1 MLCGTL
7 RRDFPTDSLASA
19 SRAGLKLSSSRSD
32 QQWTRLTAR
41 PKILYVSHN
50 HPTIRPGGAEAYAY
64 ELYRAVRDDG
74 EFEALFLARTGPPVS
89 SSSRYHE
96 GTLLTGVNEDPNQY
110 FFYTDTLEYDWL
122 NGTPR
127 SKTALVKYLRE
138 FLLAQRPDIVHL
150 QHTLFFGYDMLRE
163 IRNTLGDEVPIVY
176 TLHEFLPICHR
187 NGQLLR
193 TTSEK
198 PCLEES
204 PRRCHECFP
213 EVSPQSFFMRKR
225 FIQSHLS
232 VVDRFLAPS
241 NFLRD
246 RYIDWGLPAQ
256 KVVFEEYGRLPVTPE
271 PTRDSRQRNRL
282 AFFGQL
288 SYFKG
293 VNVLLRAMKRLQAD
307 GVDAHLSVHGANLEL
322 QPEDFRAEFDELLEA
337 TKETVT
343 FEGEFNHDDLPGLMA
358 DADWVVVPS
367 VWWENSPLVIQ
378 EAGQHLR
385 PVIASDI
392 GGMAEKVHD
401 GASGLHFRAG
411 DPASL
416 AETISRAVSSRRL
429 WDELQR
435 RIQPPYVMDE
445 HVRSLSRHYEEL
457 LSSRSEG
464 ELIEPGL
471 PATEIEEVRYA

>member
-1 MLCGTL
+1 V
-7 RRDFPTDSLASA
+7 S
-19 SRAGLKLSSSRSD
+19 K
-32 QQWTRLTAR
+32 

-64 ELYRAVRDDG
+64 ELYRAVRDGDD
-74 EFEALFLARTGPPVS
+74 FEPLFLARTGPPVS
-89 SSSRYHE
+89 ISSRYHE
-96 GTLLTGVNEDPNQY
+96 GTLLTGVNDDPNQY

-127 SKTALVKYLRE
+127 GKAALIKYLRE
-138 FLLAQRPDIVHL
+138 FLLAQKPDIVHF

-163 IRNTLGDEVPIVY
+163 VRQTLGDDVPILY

-187 NGQLLR
+187 NGQLVR
-193 TTSEK
+193 TTTEK
-198 PCLEES
+198 PCMEES

-225 FIQSHLS
+225 FIQSHMS

-241 NFLRD
+241 HFLRE
-246 RYIDWGLPAQ
+246 RYVDWGLPTD
-256 KVVFEEYGRLPVTPE
+256 KVVFEDYGRLPVEPAPIPE
-271 PTRDSRQRNRL
+271 RRKRNRL

-293 VNVLLRAMKRLQAD
+293 VNVLLRAMKRLQEED
-307 GVDAHLSVHGANLEL
+307 VDVHLSVHGANLEL
-322 QPEDFRAEFDELLEA
+322 QPDDFREEFAELLEA
-337 TKETVT
+337 TKATVT
-343 FEGEFNHDDLPGLMA
+343 FEGEFDHDLLPSLMA

-378 EAGQHLR
+378 EASQHRR
-385 PVIASDI
+385 PIIASDI

-401 GASGLHFRAG
+401 GVSGLHFKAG

-416 AETISRAVSSRRL
+416 AETIRGAVESKRL
-429 WDELQR
+429 WGELQR
-435 RIQPPYVMDE
+435 RIEPVYAMDE
-445 HVRSLSRHYEEL
+445 HVRSVSRHYEDL
-457 LSSRSEG
+457 LSSRPEDRVVTPQG
-464 ELIEPGL
+464 
-471 PATEIEEVRYA
+471 PATEIEDVHYV

>member
-1 MLCGTL
+1 VTG
-7 RRDFPTDSLASA
+7 
-19 SRAGLKLSSSRSD
+19 K
-32 QQWTRLTAR
+32 

-64 ELYRAVRDDG
+64 ELYRAVREG
-74 EFEALFLARTGPPVS
+74 EDFEPLFLARTGPPVS
-89 SSSRYHE
+89 ISSRYHE
-96 GTLLTGVNEDPNQY
+96 GTLLTGVNADPNQY

-127 SKTALVKYLRE
+127 GKAALTKYLRE

-187 NGQLLR
+187 NGQLMR
-193 TTSEK
+193 TTTEK
-198 PCLEES
+198 PCREES

-213 EVSPQSFFMRKR
+213 EVSPQAFFMRKR
-225 FIQSHLS
+225 FIQSQMS

-241 NFLRD
+241 NFLRE
-246 RYIDWGLPAQ
+246 RYVDWGLPPE
-256 KVVFEEYGRLPVTPE
+256 KVVFEEYGRLPVQAAQTPDG
-271 PTRDSRQRNRL
+271 RVRNRL

-293 VNVLLRAMKRLQAD
+293 VNVLLRAMKRLQEE
-307 GVDAHLSVHGANLEL
+307 GVDVHLSVHGANLEL
-322 QPEDFRAEFDELLEA
+322 QPEDFRAEFQELLEA
-337 TKETVT
+337 TKSTVD
-343 FEGEFNHDDLPGLMA
+343 FEGEFNHDDLPALMA

-378 EAGQHLR
+378 EAAQHRR

-401 GASGLHFRAG
+401 GISGLHFKAN
-411 DPASL
+411 DPADL
-416 AETISRAVSSRRL
+416 ATTIARAVGSRKL
-429 WDELQR
+429 WDELRR
-435 RIQPPYVMDE
+435 RIETPYPMDA
-445 HVRSLSRHYEEL
+445 HVGSLTRHYDEL
-457 LSSRSEG
+457 LSSRMAD
-464 ELIEPGL
+464 ELVTPPA
-471 PATEIEEVRYA
+471 PATEIEAVRYA

>member
-1 MLCGTL
+1 MSG
-7 RRDFPTDSLASA
+7 
-19 SRAGLKLSSSRSD
+19 K
-32 QQWTRLTAR
+32 

-64 ELYRAVRDDG
+64 ELYRAVRDGG
-74 EFEALFLARTGPPVS
+74 EFEPLFLARTGPPVS
-89 SSSRYHE
+89 ISSRYHE

-127 SKTALVKYLRE
+127 GKAALTKYLRD
-138 FLLAQRPDIVHL
+138 FLRAQKPDIVHL

-163 IRNTLGDEVPIVY
+163 IRQTLGESVPILY

-187 NGQLLR
+187 NGQLVR
-193 TTSEK
+193 TTTEK
-198 PCLEES
+198 PCREES

-213 EVSPQSFFMRKR
+213 EVSPQAFFMRKR
-225 FIQSHLS
+225 FIQSQMS
-232 VVDRFLAPS
+232 AVDRFIAPS

-246 RYIDWGLPAQ
+246 RFVDWGLPAD
-256 KVVFEEYGRLPVTPE
+256 KVVPEEYGRLPVTAA
-271 PTRDSRQRNRL
+271 PTRERRKRNRL
-282 AFFGQL
+282 VFIGQL

-293 VNVLLRAMKRLQAD
+293 VNVLLKAMKRLQEDGAD
-307 GVDAHLSVHGANLEL
+307 VHCAVYGANLEL
-322 QPEDFRAEFDELLEA
+322 QPDEFRAEFAELLEA
-337 TKETVT
+337 TKETVD
-343 FEGEFNHDDLPGLMA
+343 FEGEFNHDDLPTIMA

-378 EAGQHLR
+378 EAAQHRR

-401 GASGLHFRAG
+401 GVSGLHFKAA
-411 DPASL
+411 DPADL
-416 AETISRAVSSRRL
+416 AETIAGAISNRKL

-435 RIQPPYVMDE
+435 RIEPPYAMDE
-445 HVRSLSRHYEEL
+445 HVRSLTRHYKELLASKASEDEEEL
-457 LSSRSEG
+457 VTPRT
-464 ELIEPGL
+464 
-471 PATEIEEVRYA
+471 PATEIEDVRYA

>member
-1 MLCGTL
+1 
-7 RRDFPTDSLASA
+7 
-19 SRAGLKLSSSRSD
+19 
-32 QQWTRLTAR
+32 LTGK

-64 ELYRAVRDDG
+64 ELYRAVRDGG
-74 EFEALFLARTGPPVS
+74 EFEPLFLARTGPPVS
-89 SSSRYHE
+89 VSSRYHE
-96 GTLLTGVNEDPNQY
+96 GTLLTGVNDDPNQY

-127 SKTALVKYLRE
+127 GKAALIKYLRE
-138 FLLAQRPDIVHL
+138 FLQAQRPDIVHL

-163 IRNTLGDEVPIVY
+163 LRNTLGEEVPILY

-187 NGQLLR
+187 NGQLVR
-193 TTSEK
+193 TTTEK
-198 PCLEES
+198 PCREES

-213 EVSPQSFFMRKR
+213 EVSPQAFFMRKR
-225 FIQSHLS
+225 FIQSQMS

-246 RYIDWGLPAQ
+246 RFVDWGLPAD
-256 KVVFEEYGRLPVTPE
+256 KVVAEEYGRLPVQPAE
-271 PTRDSRQRNRL
+271 TRERRARNRL
-282 AFFGQL
+282 VFIGQL

-293 VNVLLRAMKRLQAD
+293 VNVLLKAMKRLQD
-307 GVDAHLSVHGANLEL
+307 DEVDVQLAVYGANLEL
-322 QPEDFRAEFDELLEA
+322 QPDEFRAEFAELLEE
-337 TKETVT
+337 TKTTVS
-343 FEGEFNHDDLPGLMA
+343 FEGEFNHDDLPTIMA

-378 EAGQHLR
+378 EAAQHRR

-401 GASGLHFRAG
+401 GVSGLHFRAA

-416 AETISRAVSSRRL
+416 AATIERAVTTRKL

-435 RIQPPYVMDE
+435 RIEPPYAMDD
-445 HVRSLSRHYEEL
+445 HVRSLTRHYKEL
-457 LSSRSEG
+457 LASRSE
-464 ELIEPGL
+464 ERLVTP
-471 PATEIEEVRYA
+471 PAAAEVESVRYA

>member
-1 MLCGTL
+1 MTG
-7 RRDFPTDSLASA
+7 
-19 SRAGLKLSSSRSD
+19 K
-32 QQWTRLTAR
+32 

-64 ELYRAVRDDG
+64 ELYRAVRDGG
-74 EFEALFLARTGPPVS
+74 EFEPLFLARTGPPVS
-89 SSSRYHE
+89 AVRRYHE

-127 SKTALVKYLRE
+127 GKAALIKYLRE
-138 FLLAQRPDIVHL
+138 FLLAQEPDIVHF

-163 IRNTLGDEVPIVY
+163 VRETLGDVPILY

-187 NGQLLR
+187 NGQLMR
-193 TTSEK
+193 TVSEK
-198 PCLEES
+198 PCMEES

-213 EVSPQSFFMRKR
+213 EVSPQTFFMRKR

-246 RYIDWGLPAQ
+246 RFVDWGLPAE
-256 KVVFEEYGRLPVTPE
+256 KVVFEEYGRLPVSAA
-271 PTRDSRQRNRL
+271 PTRERRQRNRL

-293 VNVLLRAMKRLQAD
+293 VNVALKAMKRLQD
-307 GVDAHLSVHGANLEL
+307 DEVDVHLSIHGANLEL
-322 QPEDFRAEFDELLEA
+322 QPDEFRDEFEELLEETEA
-337 TKETVT
+337 TVT
-343 FEGEFNHDDLPGLMA
+343 FEGEFNHDDLPALMA
-358 DADWVVVPS
+358 DTDWVIVPS
-367 VWWENSPLVIQ
+367 LWWENSPLVIQ
-378 EAGQHLR
+378 EAAQHGR

-401 GASGLHFRAG
+401 GVSGLHFKAN

-416 AETISRAVSSRRL
+416 AATIANAVSSRKL
-429 WDELQR
+429 WDELR
-435 RIQPPYVMDE
+435 RKIRTPYAMDE
-445 HVRSLSRHYEEL
+445 HVRSLTRHYKEL
-457 LSSRSEG
+457 LARNLDD
-464 ELIEPGL
+464 ELVTPPA
-471 PATEIEEVRYA
+471 PATEFEDVRYA

>member
-1 MLCGTL
+1 VSG
-7 RRDFPTDSLASA
+7 
-19 SRAGLKLSSSRSD
+19 
-32 QQWTRLTAR
+32 R
-41 PKILYVSHN
+41 PKILYISHN

-64 ELYRAVRDDG
+64 ELYRSVRNGG
-74 EFEALFLARTGPPVS
+74 EFEPLFLARTGPPVS
-89 SSSRYHE
+89 ISSRYHE

-122 NGTPR
+122 NGTSR
-127 SKTALVKYLRE
+127 GKTALIRYLRE
-138 FLLAQRPDIVHL
+138 FLIAQEPDVVHL

-163 IRNTLGDEVPIVY
+163 IRRTLGDDVPIVY

-187 NGQLLR
+187 NGQLVR
-193 TTSEK
+193 TTTEK
-198 PCLEES
+198 PCREES

-213 EVSPQSFFMRKR
+213 EVSPQEFFMRKR
-225 FIQSHLS
+225 FIQSHMS
-232 VVDRFLAPS
+232 AVDRFLAPS

-246 RYIDWGLPAQ
+246 RFVDWGLPAE
-256 KVVFEEYGRLPVTPE
+256 KVVFEEYGRLPVTAA
-271 PTRDSRQRNRL
+271 PTRDRRQRNRL

-293 VNVLLRAMKRLQAD
+293 INVLLKAMERLQDD
-307 GVDAHLSVHGANLEL
+307 GVDVHLSVHGANLEL
-322 QPEDFRAEFDELLEA
+322 QPDDFRAEFQELLDS
-337 TKETVT
+337 TDRTVT
-343 FEGEFNHDDLPGLMA
+343 FEGEFDHDDLPSLMA

-378 EAGQHLR
+378 EAAQHRR

-401 GASGLHFRAG
+401 GTSGLHFKAN

-416 AETISRAVSSRRL
+416 AETISRAISNRKL

-435 RIQPPYVMDE
+435 RIQPPYPMDE
-445 HVRSLSRHYEEL
+445 HVRSLTRHYKEL
-457 LSSRSEG
+457 LAAEHDG
-464 ELIEPGL
+464 ELITPPA
-471 PATEIEEVRYA
+471 PATEIENVRHA

>member
-1 MLCGTL
+1 VTG
-7 RRDFPTDSLASA
+7 
-19 SRAGLKLSSSRSD
+19 K
-32 QQWTRLTAR
+32 

-64 ELYRAVRDDG
+64 ELYRAVRDGG
-74 EFEALFLARTGPPVS
+74 EFEPLFLARTGPPVS
-89 SSSRYHE
+89 IASRYHE

-127 SKTALVKYLRE
+127 GKAALIKYLRE
-138 FLLAQRPDIVHL
+138 FLQAQRPDVVHL

-163 IRNTLGDEVPIVY
+163 LRNTLGEKVPILY

-187 NGQLLR
+187 NGQLVR
-193 TTSEK
+193 TTTEK
-198 PCLEES
+198 PCREES

-213 EVSPQSFFMRKR
+213 EVSPQEFFMRKR
-225 FIQSHLS
+225 FIQSQMSL
-232 VVDRFLAPS
+232 VDRFIAPS
-241 NFLRD
+241 SFLRD
-246 RYIDWGLPAQ
+246 RFVDWGLPPD
-256 KVVFEEYGRLPVTPE
+256 KVVTEEYGRLPVTPAE
-271 PTRDSRQRNRL
+271 TRERRKRNRL
-282 AFFGQL
+282 VFIGQL

-293 VNVLLRAMKRLQAD
+293 INVLLQAMKRLQDDEAD
-307 GVDAHLSVHGANLEL
+307 VHLSVYGANLEL
-322 QPEDFRAEFDELLEA
+322 QPDEFRAEFAELLEA

-343 FEGEFNHDDLPGLMA
+343 FEGEFNHDDLPTIMA

-378 EAGQHLR
+378 EAAQHRR

-401 GASGLHFRAG
+401 GVSGLHFRAA

-416 AETISRAVSSRRL
+416 AETISKAIGTRKL
-429 WDELQR
+429 WDELQA
-435 RIQPPYVMDE
+435 RIEPPYEMDE
-445 HVRSLSRHYEEL
+445 HVRSLTRLYKEL
-457 LSSRSEG
+457 IASRSEE
-464 ELIEPGL
+464 ELVTPPA
-471 PATEIEEVRYA
+471 PATEIESVRYA

>member
-1 MLCGTL
+1 VTG
-7 RRDFPTDSLASA
+7 
-19 SRAGLKLSSSRSD
+19 K
-32 QQWTRLTAR
+32 

-50 HPTIRPGGAEAYAY
+50 HPAIRPGGAEAYAY
-64 ELYRAVRDDG
+64 ELYRAVRDG
-74 EFEALFLARTGPPVS
+74 EEFEPLFLARTGPPVS
-89 SSSRYHE
+89 ISSRDHE

-127 SKTALVKYLRE
+127 GKAALIKYLRE

-163 IRNTLGDEVPIVY
+163 IRRTLGDDVPILY

-187 NGQLLR
+187 NGQLVR

-198 PCLEES
+198 PCREES

-213 EVSPQSFFMRKR
+213 EVSPQAFFMRKR
-225 FIQSHLS
+225 FIQSQMS

-246 RYIDWGLPAQ
+246 RYVDWGLPAE
-256 KVVFEEYGRLPVTPE
+256 KVVFEEYGRLPVNAAE
-271 PTRDSRQRNRL
+271 RRDRGQRNRL

-293 VNVLLRAMKRLQAD
+293 VNVLLKAMKRLQED
-307 GVDAHLSVHGANLEL
+307 NVNVHLSVHGANLEL
-322 QPEDFRAEFDELLEA
+322 QPDEFRDEFQELLEA
-337 TKETVT
+337 TKATVT
-343 FEGEFNHDDLPGLMA
+343 FEGEFNHDDLPALMA
-358 DADWVVVPS
+358 DTDWVVVPS

-378 EAGQHLR
+378 EAGQHGR

-392 GGMAEKVHD
+392 GGMAEKVKD
-401 GASGLHFRAG
+401 RVSGLHFKAN
-411 DPASL
+411 DPSSL
-416 AETISRAVSSRRL
+416 AATIAEAVSSRKL
-429 WDELQR
+429 WSELQR
-435 RIQPPYVMDE
+435 RIEPPYEMEE
-445 HVRSLSRHYEEL
+445 HVRSLTRHYKEL
-457 LSSRSEG
+457 LAAKLED
-464 ELIEPGL
+464 ELITPAG
-471 PATEIEEVRYA
+471 PATEIEDVRYA

>member
-1 MLCGTL
+1 VT
-7 RRDFPTDSLASA
+7 S
-19 SRAGLKLSSSRSD
+19 K
-32 QQWTRLTAR
+32 

-64 ELYRAVRDDG
+64 ELYRAVRDGG
-74 EFEALFLARTGPPVS
+74 EFEPLFLARTGPPVS
-89 SSSRYHE
+89 VSSRYHE

-127 SKTALVKYLRE
+127 GKAALIKYLRE
-138 FLLAQRPDIVHL
+138 FLEAQRPDVVHL

-163 IRNTLGDEVPIVY
+163 LRNTLGEEVPILY

-187 NGQLLR
+187 NGQLVR
-193 TTSEK
+193 TTTEK
-198 PCLEES
+198 PCREES

-213 EVSPQSFFMRKR
+213 EVSPQAFFMRKR
-225 FIQSHLS
+225 FIQSQMS

-246 RYIDWGLPAQ
+246 RFVDWGLPAD
-256 KVVFEEYGRLPVTPE
+256 KVVAEEYGRLPVKAAE
-271 PTRDSRQRNRL
+271 TRERRQRNRL

-293 VNVLLRAMKRLQAD
+293 VNVLLRAMKRLQED
-307 GVDAHLSVHGANLEL
+307 GVDVHLSVHGANLEL
-322 QPEDFRAEFDELLEA
+322 QPDEFRAEFDELLES

-343 FEGEFNHDDLPGLMA
+343 FEGEFNHDDLPSLMA
-358 DADWVVVPS
+358 DTDWVVVPS
-367 VWWENSPLVIQ
+367 IWWENSPLVIQ
-378 EAGQHLR
+378 EAAQHRR

-401 GASGLHFRAG
+401 GVSGLHFRAA

-416 AETISRAVSSRRL
+416 AETIRRAVSTRKL
-429 WDELQR
+429 WDDLQR
-435 RIQPPYVMDE
+435 RIEPPYEMDE
-445 HVRSLSRHYEEL
+445 HVRSLTRHYKEL
-457 LSSRSEG
+457 LASRSE
-464 ELIEPGL
+464 EQLLTPPA
-471 PATEIEEVRYA
+471 PATEIESARYA

>member
-1 MLCGTL
+1 V
-7 RRDFPTDSLASA
+7 TD
-19 SRAGLKLSSSRSD
+19 K
-32 QQWTRLTAR
+32 

-64 ELYRAVRDDG
+64 ELYRAVRDGD
-74 EFEALFLARTGPPVS
+74 EFEPLFLARTGPPVS
-89 SSSRYHE
+89 AVSRYHE

-127 SKTALVKYLRE
+127 GKAALIKYLRE
-138 FLLAQRPDIVHL
+138 FLLAQEPDIVHF

-163 IRNTLGDEVPIVY
+163 VRETLGDVPILY

-187 NGQLLR
+187 NGQLMR
-193 TTSEK
+193 TVSEK
-198 PCLEES
+198 PCMEES

-213 EVSPQSFFMRKR
+213 EVSPQTFFMRKR

-241 NFLRD
+241 HFLRE
-246 RYIDWGLPAQ
+246 RYVDWGLPAD
-256 KVVFEEYGRLPVTPE
+256 KVVFEEYGRLPVAPA
-271 PTRDSRQRNRL
+271 PIPDRRQRNRL

-293 VNVLLRAMKRLQAD
+293 VNVVLRAMKRLQEE
-307 GVDAHLSVHGANLEL
+307 GVDVHLRVHGANLEL
-322 QPEDFRAEFDELLEA
+322 QPEGFRAEFQELLEA
-337 TKETVT
+337 TKDSVS
-343 FEGEFNHDDLPGLMA
+343 FEGEFNHDDLPALMA
-358 DADWVVVPS
+358 DADWVIVPS

-378 EAGQHLR
+378 EASQHRR
-385 PVIASDI
+385 PIIASDI

-401 GASGLHFRAG
+401 GVSGLHFKAG

-416 AETISRAVSSRRL
+416 AETISRAISTRRL
-429 WDELQR
+429 WEDLQR
-435 RIQPPYVMDE
+435 QIQPVYAMDE
-445 HVRSLSRHYEEL
+445 HVRSLSDHYNEL
-457 LSSRSEG
+457 LSARPADR
-464 ELIEPGL
+464 LVTPAA
-471 PATEIEEVRYA
+471 PATEIEDVRYV

>member
-1 MLCGTL
+1 M
-7 RRDFPTDSLASA
+7 
-19 SRAGLKLSSSRSD
+19 
-32 QQWTRLTAR
+32 TAK

-64 ELYRAVRDDG
+64 ELYRAVRDGD
-74 EFEALFLARTGPPVS
+74 EFEPLFLARTGPPVS
-89 SSSRYHE
+89 ISSRYHE

-127 SKTALVKYLRE
+127 NKAALIKYLRE
-138 FLLAQRPDIVHL
+138 FLLAQRPDVVHF

-163 IRNTLGDEVPIVY
+163 VRQTLGNEVPIVY

-187 NGQLLR
+187 NGQLVR

-198 PCLEES
+198 PCMTES

-213 EVSPQSFFMRKR
+213 EVSPQTFFMRKR
-225 FIQSHLS
+225 FIQSHMS

-241 NFLRD
+241 EFLRE
-246 RYIDWGLPAQ
+246 RYLDWGLPAE
-256 KVVFEEYGRLPVTPE
+256 KVVFEEYGRLPVMPA
-271 PTRDSRQRNRL
+271 PIPDRRQRNRL

-293 VNVLLRAMKRLQAD
+293 VNVLLKAMQRLQDD
-307 GVDAHLSVHGANLEL
+307 GVDVHLTVHGANLEL
-322 QPEDFRAEFDELLEA
+322 QPEDFRTEFHELLEA
-337 TKETVT
+337 TKETVS
-343 FEGEFNHDDLPGLMA
+343 FEGEFDHDNLPSLMA

-378 EAGQHLR
+378 EASQHRR

-401 GASGLHFRAG
+401 GVSGLHFKAG

-416 AETISRAVSSRRL
+416 AATITRAVSTKRL

-435 RIQPPYVMDE
+435 QIPPVYAMED
-445 HVRSLSRHYEEL
+445 HVRSVSRHYHEL
-457 LSSRSEG
+457 LVSRPEEG
-464 ELIEPGL
+464 LVRPPA
-471 PATEIEEVRYA
+471 PATEIEDVHYA

>member
-1 MLCGTL
+1 M
-7 RRDFPTDSLASA
+7 SE
-19 SRAGLKLSSSRSD
+19 K
-32 QQWTRLTAR
+32 

-64 ELYRAVRDDG
+64 ELYRAVREGDD
-74 EFEALFLARTGPPVS
+74 FEPLFLARTGPPVS
-89 SSSRYHE
+89 ISSRYHE
-96 GTLLTGVNEDPNQY
+96 GTLLTGVNDDPNQY

-127 SKTALVKYLRE
+127 GKAALIKYLRE
-138 FLLAQRPDIVHL
+138 FLLAQKPDIVHF

-163 IRNTLGDEVPIVY
+163 VRQTLGDDVPILY

-187 NGQLLR
+187 NGQLVR
-193 TTSEK
+193 TTTEK
-198 PCLEES
+198 PCMEES

-225 FIQSHLS
+225 FIQSHMS

-241 NFLRD
+241 QFLRD
-246 RYIDWGLPAQ
+246 RYVDWGLPAD
-256 KVVFEEYGRLPVTPE
+256 KVVFEDYGRLPVEPAPIPE
-271 PTRDSRQRNRL
+271 RRKRNRL

-293 VNVLLRAMKRLQAD
+293 VNVLLRAMKRLQEED
-307 GVDAHLSVHGANLEL
+307 VDVHLSVHGANLEL
-322 QPEDFRAEFDELLEA
+322 QPDDFREEFAELLEA
-337 TKETVT
+337 TKDSVT
-343 FEGEFNHDDLPGLMA
+343 FEGEFDHDRLPSLMA

-378 EAGQHLR
+378 EASQHRR

-401 GASGLHFRAG
+401 GVSGLHFKAG

-416 AETISRAVSSRRL
+416 AETIRGAVESKRL
-429 WDELQR
+429 WSELQR
-435 RIQPPYVMDE
+435 RIEPVYAMDD
-445 HVRSLSRHYEEL
+445 HVRSVSRHYEDL
-457 LSSRSEG
+457 LSSKPEDRMVRS
-464 ELIEPGL
+464 PG
-471 PATEIEEVRYA
+471 PATEIEDVHYV